1 MKIRRDAVAVSSIL
15 FTLALLILTPAMLTN
30 ARTEPR
36 IQVKDQVTIFD
47 DYAFVGF
54 ASLAIIA
61 IGLIVTWT
69 GYIKGV
75 RWTWFVM
82 FVIVWV
88 WAFPVFLWLP
98 YLQHLRNAVPI
109 TQWLPDAIKES
120 GPPRD
125 FVEVVLIF
133 LLLVLALVLPVK
145 TLFWAPKAGSRLTV
159 PN

>member
-1 MKIRRDAVAVSSIL
+1 
-15 FTLALLILTPAMLTN
+15 MLTN

-36 IQVKDQVTIFD
+36 IQVKDQVTIIN

-54 ASLAIIA
+54 ASLTIIA

-88 WAFPVFLWLP
+88 WAFPVLVLP
-98 YLQHLRNAVPI
+98 LFYPWSRYSWISI
-109 TQWLPDAIKES
+109 TQLFANTFASAIHES
-120 GPPRD
+120 GIART
-125 FVEVVLIF
+125 VVKVALEF
-133 LLLVLALVLPVK
+133 LLMVLALVLPVK
-145 TLFWAPKAGSRLTV
+145 ALFWAPKAGSRLTV